1 MTNGF
6 LENHSS
12 NLYSPLWGIFCRKP
26 FSNMFWNAYIQ
37 KFIEKMKN
45 MGLKNFDNSN
55 KINLHTFAVCA
66 YGESPYLEECVQS
79 LLAQKVRTRILI
91 ATSTPNSYIYGIGE
105 KYGIPVHINHGE
117 KGLAGD
123 WNFAYSCATTPL
135 VTLAHQDDRYYVNY
149 TEDVLAAAKKCRHPL
164 IIFTD
169 YNELRNGKTVTTNRL
184 LKVKRLLLTP
194 LKLTCFWKNRFV
206 RRRILSI
213 GSAICCPA
221 VTLVKENLDSFS
233 FKNNMKSNIDW
244 QAWEEISRRKGE
256 FAYTARAGMEHR
268 IHQESTTSELIE
280 ENGRRAEDLYMFRK
294 FWPGWVAK
302 MIEKVYQKSEESNE
316 V

>member
-1 MTNGF
+1 
-6 LENHSS
+6 
-12 NLYSPLWGIFCRKP
+12 
-26 FSNMFWNAYIQ
+26 
-37 KFIEKMKN
+37 

-221 VTLVKENLDSFS
+221 ATLTGRHGKKFP
-233 FKNNMKSNIDW
+233 
-244 QAWEEISRRKGE
+244 GE
-256 FAYTARAGMEHR
+256 KASLHTLQG
-268 IHQESTTSELIE
+268 QEWSTGSIR
-280 ENGRRAEDLYMFRK
+280 NPQPR
-294 FWPGWVAK
+294 
-302 MIEKVYQKSEESNE
+302 N
-316 V
+316 

>member
-1 MTNGF
+1 
-6 LENHSS
+6 
-12 NLYSPLWGIFCRKP
+12 
-26 FSNMFWNAYIQ
+26 
-37 KFIEKMKN
+37 MKN

-169 YNELRNGKTVTTNRL
+169 YNELRNGKTVVTTNRL

-194 LKLTCFWKNRFV
+194 LKLTVFWKNRFV

>member
-1 MTNGF
+1 
-6 LENHSS
+6 
-12 NLYSPLWGIFCRKP
+12 
-26 FSNMFWNAYIQ
+26 
-37 KFIEKMKN
+37 MKN
-45 MGLKNFDNSN
+45 MGLKNFDNSD

-194 LKLTCFWKNRFV
+194 LKLTVFWKNRFV

-221 VTLVKENLDSFS
+221 VTGLTSAASFPR
-233 FKNNMKSNIDW
+233 KK
-244 QAWEEISRRKGE
+244 ALLSRRV
-256 FAYTARAGMEHR
+256 
-268 IHQESTTSELIE
+268 TTSSVWNMPQGCTSTRRTLTNSYAPNPPLIPWWKLCSV
-280 ENGRRAEDLYMFRK
+280 NPVL
-294 FWPGWVAK
+294 
-302 MIEKVYQKSEESNE
+302 S
-316 V
+316 

>member
-1 MTNGF
+1 MI
-6 LENHSS
+6 S
-12 NLYSPLWGIFCRKP
+12 
-26 FSNMFWNAYIQ
+26 
-37 KFIEKMKN
+37 
-45 MGLKNFDNSN
+45 
-55 KINLHTFAVCA
+55 HTFAVCA

>member
-1 MTNGF
+1 
-6 LENHSS
+6 
-12 NLYSPLWGIFCRKP
+12 
-26 FSNMFWNAYIQ
+26 
-37 KFIEKMKN
+37 MKN

-79 LLAQKVRTRILI
+79 LLAAEGQNQ
-91 ATSTPNSYIYGIGE
+91 NSDRRLQLPIHIYME
-105 KYGIPVHINHGE
+105 LVKKYGIPVHINHGE

-194 LKLTCFWKNRFV
+194 LKLTVFWKNRFV
-206 RRRILSI
+206 
-213 GSAICCPA
+213 G
-221 VTLVKENLDSFS
+221 
-233 FKNNMKSNIDW
+233 
-244 QAWEEISRRKGE
+244 GE
-256 FAYTARAGMEHR
+256 F
-268 IHQESTTSELIE
+268 SL
-280 ENGRRAEDLYMFRK
+280 
-294 FWPGWVAK
+294 
-302 MIEKVYQKSEESNE
+302 
-316 V
+316 

>member
-1 MTNGF
+1 
-6 LENHSS
+6 
-12 NLYSPLWGIFCRKP
+12 
-26 FSNMFWNAYIQ
+26 
-37 KFIEKMKN
+37 

-194 LKLTCFWKNRFV
+194 LKLNS
-206 RRRILSI
+206 L
-213 GSAICCPA
+213 
-221 VTLVKENLDSFS
+221 
-233 FKNNMKSNIDW
+233 
-244 QAWEEISRRKGE
+244 
-256 FAYTARAGMEHR
+256 HR
-268 IHQESTTSELIE
+268 IGYLLPCSHPCK
-280 ENGRRAEDLYMFRK
+280 RK
-294 FWPGWVAK
+294 SGQFFL
-302 MIEKVYQKSEESNE
+302 
-316 V
+316 

>member
-1 MTNGF
+1 
-6 LENHSS
+6 
-12 NLYSPLWGIFCRKP
+12 
-26 FSNMFWNAYIQ
+26 
-37 KFIEKMKN
+37 

-149 TEDVLAAAKKCRHPL
+149 TEDVLAAAKKCHHPL

-194 LKLTCFWKNRFV
+194 L
-206 RRRILSI
+206 
-213 GSAICCPA
+213 
-221 VTLVKENLDSFS
+221 NLDSFS
-233 FKNNMKSNIDW
+233 FKNIMKSNIDW
-244 QAWEEISRRKGE
+244 QACEEISRRIGE
-256 FAYTARAGMEHR
+256 FAYTARPGMEHR
-268 IHQESTTSELIE
+268 IHQGSTTSELIE
-280 ENGRRAEDLYMFRK
+280 ENGRREEDLYMFRK
-294 FWPGWVAK
+294 FWPEWVARG
-302 MIEKVYQKSEESNE
+302 IERLYQSSEKSNG

>member
-1 MTNGF
+1 MRSCVVRNRF
-6 LENHSS
+6 SS
-12 NLYSPLWGIFCRKP
+12 LFAKGCLHTDGDAKLAESIFQTCSGMNISK
-26 FSNMFWNAYIQ
+26 

-184 LKVKRLLLTP
+184 LR
-194 LKLTCFWKNRFV
+194 
-206 RRRILSI
+206 
-213 GSAICCPA
+213 
-221 VTLVKENLDSFS
+221 
-233 FKNNMKSNIDW
+233 
-244 QAWEEISRRKGE
+244 
-256 FAYTARAGMEHR
+256 
-268 IHQESTTSELIE
+268 
-280 ENGRRAEDLYMFRK
+280 
-294 FWPGWVAK
+294 
-302 MIEKVYQKSEESNE
+302 
-316 V
+316 

>member
-1 MTNGF
+1 
-6 LENHSS
+6 
-12 NLYSPLWGIFCRKP
+12 
-26 FSNMFWNAYIQ
+26 
-37 KFIEKMKN
+37 MKN
-45 MGLKNFDNSN
+45 MGLKNFDNSD

-194 LKLTCFWKNRFV
+194 LKLTVNVAFHVIFKGKTVQIFFYKGDCRATDSRSYRENEKYG
-206 RRRILSI
+206 I
-213 GSAICCPA
+213 
-221 VTLVKENLDSFS
+221 KEF
-233 FKNNMKSNIDW
+233 
-244 QAWEEISRRKGE
+244 
-256 FAYTARAGMEHR
+256 
-268 IHQESTTSELIE
+268 
-280 ENGRRAEDLYMFRK
+280 
-294 FWPGWVAK
+294 
-302 MIEKVYQKSEESNE
+302 
-316 V
+316 

>member
-1 MTNGF
+1 
-6 LENHSS
+6 
-12 NLYSPLWGIFCRKP
+12 
-26 FSNMFWNAYIQ
+26 
-37 KFIEKMKN
+37 MKN

-66 YGESPYLEECVQS
+66 YGESPYLEECIQS

-105 KYGIPVHINHGE
+105 KYGIPVYINYGE

-194 LKLTCFWKNRFV
+194 LKLTGFWKNRFV

-256 FAYTARAGMEHR
+256 FAYTARPGMEHR

-280 ENGRRAEDLYMFRK
+280 ENGRREEDIYMFRK
-294 FWPGWVAK
+294 FWPEWVAEL
-302 MIEKVYQKSEESNE
+302 IEKIYQSGEKSNE

>member
-1 MTNGF
+1 
-6 LENHSS
+6 
-12 NLYSPLWGIFCRKP
+12 
-26 FSNMFWNAYIQ
+26 
-37 KFIEKMKN
+37 MKN

-184 LKVKRLLLTP
+184 LKVKRPASDSSETDSLLEKP
-194 LKLTCFWKNRFV
+194 LC
-206 RRRILSI
+206 S
-213 GSAICCPA
+213 
-221 VTLVKENLDSFS
+221 
-233 FKNNMKSNIDW
+233 
-244 QAWEEISRRKGE
+244 
-256 FAYTARAGMEHR
+256 
-268 IHQESTTSELIE
+268 E
-280 ENGRRAEDLYMFRK
+280 ENSLYRIGYLLPCSHPCKRK
-294 FWPGWVAK
+294 SGQFFL
-302 MIEKVYQKSEESNE
+302 
-316 V
+316 

>member
-1 MTNGF
+1 
-6 LENHSS
+6 
-12 NLYSPLWGIFCRKP
+12 
-26 FSNMFWNAYIQ
+26 
-37 KFIEKMKN
+37 

-256 FAYTARAGMEHR
+256 FAYTARPGMEHR
-268 IHQESTTSELIE
+268 IHQESTTSEIIE
-280 ENGRRAEDLYMFRK
+280 ENGRREEDLYMFRK
-294 FWPGWVAK
+294 FWPERVARW
-302 MIEKVYQKSEESNE
+302 IEKIYQSSEKSNE

>member
-1 MTNGF
+1 
-6 LENHSS
+6 
-12 NLYSPLWGIFCRKP
+12 
-26 FSNMFWNAYIQ
+26 
-37 KFIEKMKN
+37 

-194 LKLTCFWKNRFV
+194 
-206 RRRILSI
+206 RRRILSL

-256 FAYTARAGMEHR
+256 FAYTAKAGMEHR

-294 FWPGWVAK
+294 FWPEWIAK